1 MDQKWHF
8 FAQYFQKVHKS
19 RQISISWQ
27 DGNSMCPSPNFLAK
41 ALRAFAQLLP
51 PCDSIWL
58 CSCIFVGLWG
68 TTCFALTSFQ
78 PFQKVVFIFRIYRR
92 FYTLVIAIS
101 SWNLFPH
108 MWQCKLQ
115 VYIYVCNLLALCN
128 RCLVT
133 ATRITKNFVGNNK
146 DLLFSDKYK
155 LS

>member
-1 MDQKWHF
+1 MG
-8 FAQYFQKVHKS
+8 
-19 RQISISWQ
+19 I
-27 DGNSMCPSPNFLAK
+27 
-41 ALRAFAQLLP
+41 LLP
-51 PCDSIWL
+51 FKVGINRAGRTKCAMRTYFLTNWQLRPAFSRKKNFENPSKTASKTDQVRGKNLIALPFSSRFRLPCDSIWL

-115 VYIYVCNLLALCN
+115 SVYICM
-128 RCLVT
+128 
-133 ATRITKNFVGNNK
+133 
-146 DLLFSDKYK
+146 
-155 LS
+155 